1 MKKVKVILCGKEVEK
16 WRAVCQ
22 GRCQRARDLYKLCH
36 LPAPQQADVSA
47 GSFLL
52 SPWDSGCACAT
63 LPAGKSELVPK

>member
-1 MKKVKVILCGKEVEK
+1 MKKLRVILHGKGVEK

-22 GRCQRARDLYKLCH
+22 GRCQRPRDFVQACH
-36 LPAPQQADVSA
+36 LPVAQQADVSA

-63 LPAGKSELVPK
+63 LPAGKSELGPK